1 MRRIMGNGMIGVP
14 SAVEFTGALQ
24 PGLEE
29 FETLHNAMIQELL
42 FCRSL
47 IERPNSVRLSG
58 RVHGGGGEQDLPA
71 VAGKV
76 RETLGQTVG
85 VA

>member
-1 MRRIMGNGMIGVP
+1 
-14 SAVEFTGALQ
+14 
-24 PGLEE
+24 
-29 FETLHNAMIQELL
+29 MIQELL

-85 VA
+85 VAWQ